1 MIDRPADSPRP
12 CAPNFSRGV
21 RMEAAERKLFIKM
34 NTWSSHSFLDRW
46 GRRIKHA
53 LDSQTIL
60 MGISVP
66 ECEGVQASLTPRT
79 DPDIRDVAIIAFN
92 ALDPYEV
99 RRHLVDHEFDG
110 YCQKGPTVIPLA
122 AFKLSCRKTNEQPRA
137 MKTSSC
143 WVYAAI
149 R

>member
-1 MIDRPADSPRP
+1 
-12 CAPNFSRGV
+12 
-21 RMEAAERKLFIKM
+21 MEAAERKLFIKM

-66 ECEGVQASLTPRT
+66 ECEGVHASLTPRT

-110 YCQKGPTVIPLA
+110 YCQKGPTVHSAGRL
-122 AFKLSCRKTNEQPRA
+122 
-137 MKTSSC
+137 
-143 WVYAAI
+143 
-149 R
+149 